1 MAYEL
6 LLSII
11 DRRRKEVG
19 IPSERKLTIQAEV
32 GIKSIKHIRDGHA
45 PRPDTLAKLAAAL
58 KIPASMLLDAAA
70 SEQVQM
76 TVQPERRLTRVP
88 IKGVVQAGVWRE
100 AIEWPPSDWIPITI
114 MDNGKFPG
122 TERFGLMVRGSSMD
136 LLYPE
141 GTMVI
146 VVRYGDIGRGP
157 APGER
162 VIVLRRAQDMDAY
175 EATVKEF
182 QIDAKGRRVL
192 WPRSSDPDFQA
203 PFILADGQATEEIP
217 LSGLPS
223 YADAGNLHDGGEPD
237 ISIVGLVIGSY
248 RDEI

>member
-1 MAYEL
+1 
-6 LLSII
+6 
-11 DRRRKEVG
+11 
-19 IPSERKLTIQAEV
+19 
-32 GIKSIKHIRDGHA
+32 
-45 PRPDTLAKLAAAL
+45 
-58 KIPASMLLDAAA
+58 
-70 SEQVQM
+70 
-76 TVQPERRLTRVP
+76 
-88 IKGVVQAGVWRE
+88 
-100 AIEWPPSDWIPITI
+100 
-114 MDNGKFPG
+114 
-122 TERFGLMVRGSSMD
+122 MD